1 MGHAK
6 HDPSESKDLLF
17 TSSLSLA
24 LCARNINRHM
34 SKDPNQRP
42 ATKDKLW
49 SGRFREPLNP
59 EFERWQRSFPFDRR
73 LLHDEIDASAA
84 YSRALR
90 RAGIFTADELHS
102 VENGLQTIVAKAH
115 DPAYLEDSDVEDVHD
130 FVERRLVQVAGDV
143 GYKLHAGRSRNE
155 QIATDLRLFARRSID
170 EVNACLADVCD
181 GLLALA
187 RKHEGDAMPSYTHLQ
202 RAEPVTIA
210 HWLLAYVEMFL
221 RDAGRLADCRHRVNV
236 LPLGSG
242 AIAGPGIAIDREA
255 LAKDLGF
262 EAISANSMDVTSD
275 RDFELELVQV
285 LVHVS
290 LHISRLAEEFALF
303 STIEYGFVQLPE
315 AFSTGSSAMPQKKNP
330 DALELLRGKCGRVI
344 GAAAALQAIIK
355 GTPLAYNKDF
365 QEAQEPLFDAVDTVL
380 LALPVLAGF
389 LRAVTFNTTRMKAA
403 AASGYLNATAAA
415 RYLVSKGV
423 PFRMAHS
430 AVGQAVRLAL
440 DKGCE
445 LQGLSLDDLRQFRP
459 EFADDFYRALEL
471 DVVLASHDVPGATAP
486 HRVRDAIESCE
497 KRIAALREK

>member
-1 MGHAK
+1 MAN
-6 HDPSESKDLLF
+6 D
-17 TSSLSLA
+17 
-24 LCARNINRHM
+24 
-34 SKDPNQRP
+34 QRP
-42 ATKDKLW
+42 ATSDKLW

-73 LLHDEIDASAA
+73 LLREEIDASAA
-84 YSRALR
+84 YARALL
-90 RAGIFTADELHS
+90 RAEIFTSDE
-102 VENGLQTIVAKAH
+102 VRAVTNGLQAIIGKAH
-115 DPAYLEDSDVEDVHD
+115 DPGYLDDPDVEDVHD
-130 FVERRLVQVAGDV
+130 FVERRLVQIVGDT

-155 QIATDLRLFARRSID
+155 QIATDLRLFARHSID
-170 EVNACLADVCD
+170 EIRVCLADVCD
-181 GLLALA
+181 GLLSLA
-187 RKHEGDAMPSYTHLQ
+187 RRHEPDVMPSYTHLQ

-221 RDAGRLADCRHRVNV
+221 RDADRLADCRHRVNI

-242 AIAGPGIAIDREA
+242 AVAGPGIAIDREA
-255 LAKDLGF
+255 LAEDLGF

-290 LHISRLAEEFALF
+290 LHVSRLAEEFALF
-303 STIEYGFVQLPE
+303 STVEYGFVHLPE
-315 AFSTGSSAMPQKKNP
+315 SFATGSSAMPQKKNP
-330 DALELLRGKCGRVI
+330 DALELLRGKAGRIV
-344 GAAAALQAIIK
+344 GAAAALQIMIK

-380 LALPVLAGF
+380 AALPVLAGF
-389 LRAVTFNTTRMKAA
+389 LRSVKFNSERMKSA

-415 RYLVSKGV
+415 RYLVSRGV

-445 LQGLSLDDLRQFRP
+445 LQCLSLDELRQFRP
-459 EFADDFYRALEL
+459 EFGDDFYRALDL
-471 DVVLASHDVPGATAP
+471 DAVLASHDVLGATAP
-486 HRVRDAIESCE
+486 KHVREALAAAE
-497 KRIAALREK
+497 KRIKALARK